1 MTAKTTVIG
10 GGGRRDADLVA
21 RARDGDRAAFAEI
34 VDKYQSKVSGILY
47 RMTSDS
53 EAVNDLGQEVFLKA
67 LSALDSFKFR
77 GDASF
82 RTWLYRIAVNV
93 AINELR
99 RRKRQRKIEGVS
111 LDEAID
117 TEEGEVGRAV
127 PDYSEIPEDMVV
139 RRETQAEVQRVIQ
152 LLSEHH
158 RVVLTLVD
166 LEGLSYEEAAET
178 MKCSVGTLK
187 SRLSRARAAFK
198 DKYERYMSLSGGY
211 TG

>member
-1 MTAKTTVIG
+1 MTATTAVAW
-10 GGGRRDADLVA
+10 GGRADAELVA

-34 VDKYQSKVSGILY
+34 VDKYQSKVCGILY
-47 RMTSDS
+47 RMTSDP
-53 EAVNDLGQEVFLKA
+53 ETVNDLGQEVFLKA
-67 LSALDSFKFR
+67 LSALDSFRFR

-99 RRKRQRKIEGVS
+99 RRKRQLKIEGVS
-111 LDEAID
+111 LDEGIE
-117 TEEGEVGRAV
+117 TEDGEVGRAV
-127 PDYSEIPEDMVV
+127 PDYSEIPEDVVV
-139 RRETQAEVQRVIQ
+139 RRETQVGVQRIIG

-166 LEGLSYEEAAET
+166 LEGLSYEEAAAT
-178 MKCSVGTLK
+178 MSCSVGTLK

-198 DKYERYMSLSGGY
+198 DRYERHMSLSGGF